1 MKHKTLSTLSLVVAA
16 AALTA
21 CGEKPQEMSSTG
33 SDAAPYTGVGQ
44 SQYQQPGWKVGDK
57 ASWEQFIRSLIER
70 GLKGVRLVVGDRCAG
85 LVSTV
90 NAMLPGA
97 G

>member
-57 ASWEQFIRSLIER
+57 ASWEQQ
-70 GLKGVRLVVGDRCAG
+70 LKARAQYGMNDYSRVA
-85 LVSTV
+85 TQ
-90 NAMLPGA
+90 
-97 G
+97 